1 MLELTPASFF
11 GTDHVGINLHRGAVP
26 LPEGKGDLSI
36 LPIHSHFARGGEF
49 HTVKLWSRLRRAH
62 GDTFEPLPKS
72 LPGAKNGLYPSYG
85 GTTVR
90 LGEAPNQIG
99 WSHCTSNVTI
109 RQVTAAVPVATSK
122 PDLPK
127 WNNHS
132 YVVVLAYSLLG
143 PAGWESSRP

>member
-49 HTVKLWSRLRRAH
+49 HTVSFGVDSGERM

-85 GTTVR
+85 GTAVR

-99 WSHCTSNVTI
+99 WSHCTSHLTI
-109 RQVTAAVPVATSK
+109 RQVTAAVPVAHQSPIYQNGITT
-122 PDLPK
+122 
-127 WNNHS
+127 HM
-132 YVVVLAYSLLG
+132 
-143 PAGWESSRP
+143 